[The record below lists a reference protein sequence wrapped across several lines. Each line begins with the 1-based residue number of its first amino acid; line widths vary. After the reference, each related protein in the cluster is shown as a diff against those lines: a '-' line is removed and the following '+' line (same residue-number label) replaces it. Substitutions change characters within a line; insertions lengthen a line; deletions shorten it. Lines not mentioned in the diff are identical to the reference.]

1 MLVHCLYGSI
11 VLSYCS
17 VRTHKHGLV
26 HTNTHTHTSRPE
38 ASCQVFK
45 TSFRK
50 NKASKIRARSL
61 VWSVRKGGK
70 KTGQQST
77 KASILPEIRLTES
90 IISSSLLHLPIFT
103 SLLPFFPSIS
113 PFVTSA
119 QTYVLLICQ
128 HSTSCFPRSPPLSQS
143 LLHLS
148 LSSSSSSSFSLLL
161 QLSREPGLFLIR
173 VLV

>member
-61 VWSVRKGGK
+61 VWSVRKGEK
-70 KTGQQST
+70 KNRST
-77 KASILPEIRLTES
+77 INKSFYSPRDPTHRIYYLLQPAAFAHFHLTPSFFPFYFSFCHLCPNLRPADMPTFHIMLPPFTS
-90 IISSSLLHLPIFT
+90 SVTVSPSSL
-103 SLLPFFPSIS
+103 
-113 PFVTSA
+113 
-119 QTYVLLICQ
+119 
-128 HSTSCFPRSPPLSQS
+128 
-143 LLHLS
+143 
-148 LSSSSSSSFSLLL
+148 SLLL
-161 QLSREPGLFLIR
+161 LLLFLFSPLAAFQGAR
-173 VLV
+173 SVFD